1 MEGMQST
8 RGPQDPASP
17 PETVARGMMGR
28 SSYVGL
34 SISSR
39 SGSLDRS
46 NMPPPPLLSY
56 VPPKKC
62 LCCEMTAPTDAGG
75 AEKSVR
81 AKADRSR
88 EKQTDDV
95 GPAAAQAFADAQSR
109 AEESEKRETGRASGF
124 QDPCAARRLSAALTA
139 EAVYTSL
146 RPSTGEGVPLMAEA
160 SYSLEEFQK
169 DNPSMDDTPLPVR
182 SSSCPTSYATSSFE
196 TGGAGVT
203 ALQRKGE
210 NTAPGEREKRTS
222 EGVGSRPLAGAQR
235 TTSSTCEWTAPFIEA
250 LILQLRR
257 RELRGSH
264 QAARRT
270 AEVLRRLVDVY
281 PWQTTHELI
290 EVVKHVGRRLIRASP
305 MEFLVANVLR
315 RVLCIIRREHYKHVE
330 LQRHRQQQQAAERAQ
345 KSRDASSLHSNP
357 GSVSEATREGSRK
370 AESPSETALCRS
382 CGCVSSSASVSL
394 GRGEGNRREGEE
406 REQHPLRP
414 GASGEHL
421 LFSRERPALHRTT
434 AGTLHV
440 ARWASQRA
448 APSMAMYFD
457 PYASPGADDCPPI
470 SASVKQSIFEGI
482 SELVAEVDSA
492 WEEGDDVRTACFLN
506 GDCILTYGYSL
517 AVERLLKA
525 IHRKNQEAGEHGA
538 GSRRTKKKRVRCNFQ
553 VIVLGGDPEQG
564 GKKMAQCLVACGI
577 KTAYVADGAL
587 FAVMN
592 KVDKVVLGTRAV
604 LSSGSAV
611 TISGARYVA
620 EAAKTFSKPVIV
632 VAPLFKLTHLPV
644 YDHHSRNELLPPA
657 LLLPDSAEMENVS
670 VRIPLY
676 DYIPDK
682 LLTVFITEIGPIDPS
697 YLYTLSKQRYH
708 IDDLD
713 LCTLD

>member
-1 MEGMQST
+1 
-8 RGPQDPASP
+8 
-17 PETVARGMMGR
+17 
-28 SSYVGL
+28 
-34 SISSR
+34 
-39 SGSLDRS
+39 
-46 NMPPPPLLSY
+46 MPPPPLLSY

-62 LCCEMTAPTDAGG
+62 LCCEMTASTDAGG
-75 AEKSVR
+75 ETSAR
-81 AKADRSR
+81 ASATGSS
-88 EKQTDDV
+88 EKQADGQELSQAQRAAH
-95 GPAAAQAFADAQSR
+95 GPDER
-109 AEESEKRETGRASGF
+109 ERRETGGDLPADS
-124 QDPCAARRLSAALTA
+124 DARYPQGPGGARGPPPGLT
-139 EAVYTSL
+139 EFPSL
-146 RPSTGEGVPLMAEA
+146 EKSRSDSVPLMAEA
-160 SYSLEEFQK
+160 CCSLEEFKK
-169 DNPSMDDTPLPVR
+169 DRASMEKALPPVR
-182 SSSCPTSYATSSFE
+182 SSSCPSSSVMPILE
-196 TGGAGVT
+196 TESGAASG
-203 ALQRKGE
+203 LQRKAE
-210 NTAPGEREKRTS
+210 NATEERGKPSSEVGGRALACPQRAP
-222 EGVGSRPLAGAQR
+222 A
-235 TTSSTCEWTAPFIEA
+235 STCEWTAPFIEA

-264 QAARRT
+264 QSARRT

-281 PWQTTHELI
+281 PWQTTHELV

-330 LQRHRQQQQAAERAQ
+330 LQRHRQQEQAAERARREHSA
-345 KSRDASSLHSNP
+345 SRAP
-357 GSVSEATREGSRK
+357 GGDRSDGNRERSGARGP
-370 AESPSETALCRS
+370 ESPSAESATCRS
-382 CGCVSSSASVSL
+382 CGCVASRRAAAFAGLRVSAGRDEERGRHVCASVASPSAPHCGVGSGIGGSL
-394 GRGEGNRREGEE
+394 
-406 REQHPLRP
+406 QP
-414 GASGEHL
+414 GASGENL
-421 LFSRERPALHRTT
+421 LFSAADRPVLHRTT
-434 AGTLHV
+434 SGALHV

-457 PYASPGADDCPPI
+457 PYASPGADDCRPMP
-470 SASVKQSIFEGI
+470 ASVKQSIFEGI

-525 IHRKNQEAGEHGA
+525 IHRRNQEGGEHGA
-538 GSRRTKKKRVRCNFQ
+538 GSRRTKKKRVRCSFQ

-604 LSSGSAV
+604 LSSGGAV

-676 DYIPDK
+676 DYIPDR
-682 LLTVFITEIGPIDPS
+682 LLTAFITEIGPIDPS

-708 IDDLD
+708 IEDLD